1 MTRLL
6 RKQEINL
13 WEVITVNNRA
23 KQFMPFAALKGYYDL
38 ISERQRV
45 IVPKRELCE
54 DDAQVLSDKL
64 NLLRKGCMVRAVYY
78 NNGAYISKEGI
89 VTEFYPEFRYMT
101 VVKTRIDTDSL
112 LKLEILTDK
121 SISN

>member
-6 RKQEINL
+6 RRQEINL

>member
-1 MTRLL
+1 M
-6 RKQEINL
+6 
-13 WEVITVNNRA
+13 NNRA

-54 DDAQVLSDKL
+54 DDAQELSDKL

-101 VVKTRIDTDSL
+101 IVKTRIDTDSL